1 MLSTRIKQCR
11 ELLRENGRLKSR
23 LVEANRKVAFLLQ
36 RMAKNQKQSTERT
49 LLDCL
54 VTNKSNHLLRG
65 SLCYNLAP
73 ANVYQPCLEQI
84 AEVDEQKASDSCQS
98 TAPATPERTRRV
110 SVGTQTEKFSDLVSP
125 LDSFSEAPQMEVLG
139 SDTSSKMTDG
149 PRRSARPRKTVTYV
163 SIPIK

>member
-1 MLSTRIKQCR
+1 
-11 ELLRENGRLKSR
+11 
-23 LVEANRKVAFLLQ
+23 
-36 RMAKNQKQSTERT
+36 MAKNQKQSTEKT

-73 ANVYQPCLEQI
+73 ASIYQPCLEQI
-84 AEVDEQKASDSCQS
+84 AEVDEPKASDSCQS

-110 SVGTQTEKFSDLVSP
+110 SVGTQTEIFSDLSP
-125 LDSFSEAPQMEVLG
+125 FDLDIALNSFSEVTQMEELG
-139 SDTSSKMTDG
+139 ETSSKMTDG
-149 PRRSARPRKTVTYV
+149 PRRSSRPRKTVTYV